1 MASLYER
8 FGLDMATFLNY
19 SINCL
24 NKKPWCSIFVNRNF
38 FGGDAPAEG
47 VGGRRVFFRRMEG

>member
-1 MASLYER
+1 
-8 FGLDMATFLNY
+8 MATFLNY